1 MADNSF
7 LPHNNK
13 ALWEKAKEKFKQ
25 SPKDINDLNKIF
37 FKGKSPFFKEIDKN
51 YKIEGDEFLKI
62 YKYLKD
68 LILNL
73 ESMPTEIPLLKKD
86 TKDKKEFTRKQVALI
101 FLLSFFNLIDISQE
115 KDRQTNNFRVYQVLL
130 SSATGPIFEFGRCFL
145 NYLTIIGNWLSNNNP
160 ILEEKIKFIRDTK
173 TPESIKIKKNSKL
186 CEISLH
192 EKGSL
197 FNSDSSY
204 YVDFA
209 NMFIGGGV
217 LEGGCVQ
224 EEILFAIQPEAIVS
238 MFFMEVMSDNDAIR
252 IDNTIQ
258 YSTYS
263 GYGHSFKF
271 EGSAIDINN
280 NKKNIKKYKII
291 AIDATVQHNVKE
303 DFIDKECIQR
313 DIHKCFVGFNL
324 VNFEEG
330 EKKEEKT
337 IATGNWG
344 CGAFNGDHELK
355 CLQQWVAAS
364 FVGIKKLDY
373 YCYEAQEMEYIIDQF
388 KDIENKYKNAN
399 KLYNDLTK
407 KKLCNGN
414 VVNNLLDKEQN
425 ICVIS

>member
-1 MADNSF
+1 MADYSF
-7 LPHNNK
+7 LPHINK
-13 ALWEKAKEKFKQ
+13 DLWEKTKEKFKQ
-25 SPKDINDLNKIF
+25 SPKDIKELNEIF

-51 YKIEGDEFLKI
+51 YKNEGVEFLQN

-73 ESMPTEIPLLKKD
+73 ESIPTKIPLLKKN
-86 TKDKKEFTRKQVALI
+86 TKSKKEFTRKECALI
-101 FLLSFFNLIDISQE
+101 FLLSFFKLIDINQE
-115 KDRQTNNFRVYQVLL
+115 KERETNNFRVYQVLL
-130 SSATGPIFEFGRCFL
+130 SSPTGPIFEFGRCFL

-271 EGSAIDINN
+271 KGRAIDINN
-280 NKKNIKKYKII
+280 NVEPIKKYKII
-291 AIDATVQHNVKE
+291 AIDATVQHNRDE
-303 DFIDKECIQR
+303 DIIERECIKR

-324 VNFEEG
+324 VNFEEN
-330 EKKEEKT
+330 EKKGENT

-355 CLQQWVAAS
+355 FLQQWVAAS
-364 FVGIKKLDY
+364 FVGIQKLEY
-373 YCYEAQEMEYIIDQF
+373 YCYEAQEMKNIIEQLQTI
-388 KDIENKYKNAN
+388 KSKYKSAN
-399 KLYNDLTK
+399 KLYNDLINNP
-407 KKLCNGN
+407 LYNGN
-414 VVNNLLDKEQN
+414 VVNILLDKSSCK
-425 ICVIS
+425 IA